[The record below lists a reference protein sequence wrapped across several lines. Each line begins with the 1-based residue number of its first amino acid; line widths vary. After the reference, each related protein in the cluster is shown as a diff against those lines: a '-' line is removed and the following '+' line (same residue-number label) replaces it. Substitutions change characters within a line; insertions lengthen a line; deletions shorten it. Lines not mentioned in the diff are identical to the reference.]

1 MLTLNRI
8 TTPLKKG
15 VVFTILVRYPLLGV
29 FSLFV
34 LSTYSCNTTDS
45 QNALY
50 NEIGFDWK
58 DFKKQELLSSDFI
71 IFDEIL
77 KPHQIIDQG
86 GYLIVSSLTS
96 DWGLF
101 VIEKSTMKI
110 VKKVA
115 KIGDGPDEVSDVWQL
130 DKGFDDQTVWTFS
143 FTNKEFSEFSISSG
157 DQNPL
162 RKIKITEAG
171 YQSLSANWI
180 NENAWIGYQNIGASR
195 FAVFDTLMQKK
206 KSVGLWPSSS
216 NGDPLPDNKTFILS
230 RLNQGYTALSPDR
243 KTLIHSNIKT
253 DAFEIIDLNSGK
265 ITKVIGPI
273 MQELEYTLSGSGASL
288 GVIVDENMKNGYNHT
303 SITKEKIFLCFL
315 GNSYQER
322 REKGIMSENIFVFD
336 FKGVPL
342 INYKLDRSIKAL
354 SVNENERKIYALTYE
369 EEPGLAIFHY

>member
-1 MLTLNRI
+1 
-8 TTPLKKG
+8 
-15 VVFTILVRYPLLGV
+15 
-29 FSLFV
+29 
-34 LSTYSCNTTDS
+34 
-45 QNALY
+45 
-50 NEIGFDWK
+50 
-58 DFKKQELLSSDFI
+58 
-71 IFDEIL
+71 
-77 KPHQIIDQG
+77 
-86 GYLIVSSLTS
+86 
-96 DWGLF
+96 
-101 VIEKSTMKI
+101 
-110 VKKVA
+110 
-115 KIGDGPDEVSDVWQL
+115 VSDVWQL